1 MTFQAFNL
9 LNQEQQQILLLK
21 NGSFLDE
28 RTLGP
33 YHIMLYQL
41 SAFYVEVYFITSSG
55 KSAFFRSF
63 QSTEGLHPYLENID
77 LKGLYQELQF
87 K

>member
-1 MTFQAFNL
+1 MTFQSFNL
-9 LNQEQQQILLLK
+9 LNQSQQQNIILK
-21 NGSFLDE
+21 HGSFLDE

-41 SAFYVEVYFITSSG
+41 SGFYVEVYFISSTG

-63 QSTEGLHPYLENID
+63 QSTDGLQPYLEKID
-77 LKGLYQELQF
+77 LKGLYQEIFL
-87 K
+87 

>member
-1 MTFQAFNL
+1 MTFQSFNL
-9 LNQEQQQILLLK
+9 LNQAQQQKLLLK
-21 NGSFLDE
+21 RGSFLDE

-41 SAFYVEVYFITSSG
+41 SSFYVEVYFITSSG

-63 QSTEGLHPYLENID
+63 QATDGLQPYLDKID
-77 LKGLYQELQF
+77 LQGLYKELQF
-87 K
+87 

>member
-1 MTFQAFNL
+1 MTFQSFNL
-9 LNQEQQQILLLK
+9 LNQDQQQKLILK
-21 NGSFLDE
+21 RGSFLDE

-41 SAFYVEVYFITSSG
+41 SSFYVEVYFVTSSG

-63 QSTEGLHPYLENID
+63 QTTEGLQPYLDNID
-77 LKGLYQELQF
+77 IQGLFQETRF
-87 K
+87 

>member
-1 MTFQAFNL
+1 MTFQSFNL
-9 LNQEQQQILLLK
+9 LNQAQQQKLILK
-21 NGSFLDE
+21 TGSFLDE

-41 SAFYVEVYFITSSG
+41 CSFYVEVYFIVSTG

-63 QSTEGLHPYLENID
+63 QSPDDLKPYLDKID
-77 LKGLYQELQF
+77 LKGLYQELSL
-87 K
+87 

>member
-1 MTFQAFNL
+1 MTFQSFNL
-9 LNQEQQQILLLK
+9 LNQTQQQKLLLK

-41 SAFYVEVYFITSSG
+41 GDFYVEVYFITASG
-55 KSAFFRSF
+55 KSTFFRSF
-63 QSTEGLHPYLENID
+63 QSTDGLEPYLGKID
-77 LKGLYQELQF
+77 LSDLYQELLF
-87 K
+87 